1 MEPQLMFY
9 AYDDLRWTS
18 SQLGSVMSVYGL
30 ATAIGEFALGRSSDR
45 WGRRPILILGLVLF
59 SAQFAG
65 LAWSCC

>member
-30 ATAIGEFALGRSSDR
+30 ATAIGEFAWDDPAIVG
-45 WGRRPILILGLVLF
+45 
-59 SAQFAG
+59 AAG
-65 LAWSCC
+65 LF